1 MVESAAGVEG
11 VACTLK
17 LPAATARPLL
27 NCTPLADDGQV
38 EIALMATEHPAIT
51 EFGKTAFEHM
61 KEANALLT
69 TCAPWQ
75 ELGDFPPGA
84 LETYRSAK
92 AFAASLLKQL
102 EQLDS
107 IDLDD
112 LKPDWGDKE
121 TVRMARRSAIAFAQ
135 QILDRLDGIQALLA
149 AAAEKIR
156 QERSSSAQQEAE
168 VSLQDKYREMFLAS
182 ASSALPAAKRRRT
195 QPATKAEVEALL
207 KRIRAKTKQEI
218 LRQPNKAYY
227 RRLVSL
233 ANVGELPQTPALCKE
248 AVECMVSAAVCAVES
263 APSGK
268 VLGKLFHSL
277 QQLQELSPTELPGI
291 LLDMADAVRGLP

>member
-11 VACTLK
+11 VACTLLK
-17 LPAATARPLL
+17 SPAATARPPL
-27 NCTPLADDGQV
+27 NCAPLTDDGQV

-84 LETYRSAK
+84 LDTYRSAK

-156 QERSSSAQQEAE
+156 QERACSAQPGEAE
-168 VSLQDKYREMFLAS
+168 VSLQDKYRDMFLAN

-207 KRIRAKTKQEI
+207 KRIRSKTKQEI

-277 QQLQELSPTELPGI
+277 QQLQELSPTASW
-291 LLDMADAVRGLP
+291 MN

>member
-1 MVESAAGVEG
+1 VPGDVQ
-11 VACTLK
+11 
-17 LPAATARPLL
+17 PL

-51 EFGKTAFEHM
+51 EFGKMAFEHM
-61 KEANALLT
+61 KETNALLT

-135 QILDRLDGIQALLA
+135 QILDRLDGIQVLLA
-149 AAAEKIR
+149 AVAEKIR
-156 QERSSSAQQEAE
+156 KERSSSAALQPGEE
-168 VSLQDKYREMFLAS
+168 VSLQDKYRDVFLAS
-182 ASSALPAAKRRRT
+182 ASSALPGAKRRRT

-248 AVECMVSAAVCAVES
+248 AVECVVSAAVCAVES

-268 VLGKLFHSL
+268 
-277 QQLQELSPTELPGI
+277 ELSPTELPGI